1 MRQRGIV
8 VTRIASTVGG
18 TRNRRWRW
26 PSSSDY
32 QGRRLGEARWNGTPP
47 ARDTT
52 DTTDTFNTNNRSTN
66 RSTTTDVVT
75 IGDNRGY
82 GASSVAVASAGCP
95 ASTANVAVVADVTA
109 TSTSTSR
116 PSVAR
121 PGRLCLR
128 PVVEPVDVGT
138 TSARWPLAGRLRLRP
153 TWYALVWDLQPR
165 HRRGEGGSLNGC
177 TTTAT
182 MPATAARPACFLRV
196 TLEIC
201 SSSSARDGWWS
212 RYSYL
217 DRFFRG
223 LRSVYQ

>member
-8 VTRIASTVGG
+8 VTRIASTGSG

-26 PSSSDY
+26 PSSSDH
-32 QGRRLGEARWNGTPP
+32 QGRRLGGEARWNGTP
-47 ARDTT
+47 AWNTT
-52 DTTDTFNTNNRSTN
+52 GTTDTFNTNNRSTN
-66 RSTTTDVVT
+66 RSTTDVVT

-82 GASSVAVASAGCP
+82 GASSVAVASAGLCP
-95 ASTANVAVVADVTA
+95 ASFADVVAVVADVTA

-138 TSARWPLAGRLRLRP
+138 TSARWPFAGRLRLRP
-153 TWYALVWDLQPR
+153 TWYALVWDLQSR

-182 MPATAARPACFLRV
+182 MPATDARPACFFRATLRFAF
-196 TLEIC
+196 L
-201 SSSSARDGWWS
+201 RPLDG
-212 RYSYL
+212 
-217 DRFFRG
+217 G
-223 LRSVYQ
+223 